1 MIGQAAW
8 PIIEIEPVMQAAFE
22 HLRDAATIT
31 FTASGVADDAELF
44 EVSSTEGLFAGL
56 PVFGPEVPWGTMVAS
71 VDHGAATV
79 TLTAP
84 IGAAVE
90 DGTFTTGFLTASRRV
105 THWQQTAN
113 QPAFF
118 LRRVGM
124 SDDADGH
131 FIIRTIECEMWIYT
145 NAGQDGS
152 LAPDEALTGLET
164 MLRNSLVPDWQDDDG
179 VRFTLG
185 GRVYWCRIE
194 GNADIS
200 PGDHDSQAIAR
211 IPLRITL
218 P

>member
-1 MIGQAAW
+1 MTTW
-8 PIIEIEPVMQAAFE
+8 PIIEIEPVMQAAFD
-22 HLRDAATIT
+22 HLKAAAVVS
-31 FTASGVADDAELF
+31 FTASGAVGDAELF
-44 EVSSTEGLFAGL
+44 EVSSTADLFAGL
-56 PVFGPEVPWGTMVAS
+56 PVFGPQVPRGTMISS
-71 VDHGAATV
+71 VNHDAATI
-79 TLTAP
+79 TLTA
-84 IGAAVE
+84 ALTDAVE
-90 DGTFTTGFLTASRRV
+90 GGTFSTGFLTASRRV
-105 THWQQTAN
+105 THWQQTPN

-131 FIIRTIECEMWIYT
+131 FIIRTIECEMWIYC
-145 NAGQDGS
+145 NAGQDES
-152 LAPDEALTGLET
+152 LAPDEVLTGLET
-164 MLRNSLVPDWQDDDG
+164 MLRNSLIPDVRDDD
-179 VRFTLG
+179 VRFTLD

>member
-1 MIGQAAW
+1 MTW
-8 PIIEIEPVMQAAFE
+8 PIIEIEPVMQAAFD
-22 HLRDAATIT
+22 HLSAAAVVS
-31 FTASGVADDAELF
+31 FTASGAAGDAELF
-44 EVSSTEGLFAGL
+44 EVSSTAGLFAGL
-56 PVFGPEVPWGTMVAS
+56 PVFGPQVPRGTMISS
-71 VDHGAATV
+71 VNHDAATI

-84 IGAAVE
+84 ISDAVE
-90 DGTFTTGFLTASRRV
+90 DGSFSTGFLTASRRV
-105 THWQQTAN
+105 THWQQTPN

-124 SDDADGH
+124 SDDPDGH
-131 FIIRTIECEMWIYT
+131 FIIRTIECEMWIYC
-145 NAGQDGS
+145 NAGQDES
-152 LAPDEALTGLET
+152 VAPDEVLTGLET
-164 MLRNSLVPDWQDDDG
+164 MLRNSLIPDVRDDDG

-200 PGDHDSQAIAR
+200 PGDHDAQAIAR